1 MSKEKETKVSKIEDQ
16 ELKTV
21 KEQTGKLQQ
30 CIMDL
35 GSLEV
40 RKTEVMQAYAE
51 FLKELDVT
59 KKNLEEKY
67 GQVNINLQDGSYEEI
82 KEEVEDKEGDK

>member
-1 MSKEKETKVSKIEDQ
+1 MSETVNKIEDQ

-40 RKTEVMQAYAE
+40 RKTEIMQAYAE

-59 KKNLEEKY
+59 KKELEEKY
-67 GQVNINLQDGSYEEI
+67 GQVNINLQDGSYEEV
-82 KEEVEDKEGDK
+82 KEEEKSEEK

>member
-1 MSKEKETKVSKIEDQ
+1 MSETVNKIEDQ

-40 RKTEVMQAYAE
+40 RKTEIMQAYAE

-59 KKNLEEKY
+59 KKELEEKY

-82 KEEVEDKEGDK
+82 KEEEKSEEK

>member
-1 MSKEKETKVSKIEDQ
+1 MSKEKEVSKIEDQ

-40 RKTEVMQAYAE
+40 RKTEIMQAYAE

-59 KKNLEEKY
+59 KKELEEKY
-67 GQVNINLQDGSYEEI
+67 GQVNINLQDGSYEEV
-82 KEEVEDKEGDK
+82 KEEEKSEEK

>member
-1 MSKEKETKVSKIEDQ
+1 MSKKVNKIEEQ
-16 ELKTV
+16 ELDTV
-21 KEQTGKLQQ
+21 KNQTGKIQQ
-30 CIMDL
+30 CILDL

-40 RKTEVMQAYAE
+40 KKTEIMTAYSE

-59 KKNLEEKY
+59 KKELEEKY

-82 KEEVEDKEGDK
+82 KEEEKAEEK

>member
-1 MSKEKETKVSKIEDQ
+1 MSKKVNKIEEQ
-16 ELKTV
+16 ELDTV
-21 KEQTGKLQQ
+21 KNQTGKIQQ
-30 CIMDL
+30 CILDL

-40 RKTEVMQAYAE
+40 KKAEIMTAYSE

-59 KKNLEEKY
+59 KKELEEKY

-82 KEEVEDKEGDK
+82 KEEKKTEEK

>member
-1 MSKEKETKVSKIEDQ
+1 MSEKVNKIEEQ

-21 KEQTGKLQQ
+21 KEQTGKIQQ
-30 CIMDL
+30 CVLDL

-40 RKTEVMQAYAE
+40 KKTEIMQAYSE

-59 KKNLEEKY
+59 KKELEEKY
-67 GQVNINLQDGSYEEI
+67 GQVNINLTDGSYEEV
-82 KEEVEDKEGDK
+82 KEEDKTEEK

>member
-1 MSKEKETKVSKIEDQ
+1 MSETVNKIEDQ

-59 KKNLEEKY
+59 KKELEEKY
-67 GQVNINLQDGSYEEI
+67 GQVNINLQNGSYEEV
-82 KEEVEDKEGDK
+82 KEEEKSEEK

>member
-1 MSKEKETKVSKIEDQ
+1 MSEKVNKIEEQ

-21 KEQTGKLQQ
+21 KEQTGKIQQ
-30 CIMDL
+30 CVLDL

-40 RKTEVMQAYAE
+40 KKAEVMQAYSE

-59 KKNLEEKY
+59 KKELEEKY
-67 GQVNINLQDGSYEEI
+67 GQVNINLTDGSYEEV
-82 KEEVEDKEGDK
+82 KEEEKTEEK

>member
-1 MSKEKETKVSKIEDQ
+1 MSEKVNKIEEQ

-21 KEQTGKLQQ
+21 KEQTGKIQQ
-30 CIMDL
+30 CVLDL

-40 RKTEVMQAYAE
+40 KKAEIMQAYST

-59 KKNLEEKY
+59 KKELEEKY
-67 GQVNINLQDGSYEEI
+67 GQVNINLTDGSYEEV
-82 KEEVEDKEGDK
+82 KEEEEKAEEK

>member
-1 MSKEKETKVSKIEDQ
+1 MSETVNKIEEQ

-59 KKNLEEKY
+59 KKELEEKY
-67 GQVNINLQDGSYEEI
+67 GQVNINLQNGSYEEV
-82 KEEVEDKEGDK
+82 KEEEKSEEK

>member
-59 KKNLEEKY
+59 KKELEEKY
-67 GQVNINLQDGSYEEI
+67 GQVNINLQDGSYEEV
-82 KEEVEDKEGDK
+82 KEEEKSEEK

>member
-1 MSKEKETKVSKIEDQ
+1 MSEKVNKIEEQ

-21 KEQTGKLQQ
+21 KEQTGKIQQ
-30 CIMDL
+30 CVLDL

-40 RKTEVMQAYAE
+40 KKAEVMQAYSE

-59 KKNLEEKY
+59 KKELEEKY
-67 GQVNINLQDGSYEEI
+67 GQVNINLNDGSF
-82 KEEVEDKEGDK
+82 

>member
-1 MSKEKETKVSKIEDQ
+1 MSEKVNKINEQ

-21 KEQTGKLQQ
+21 KEQTGKIQQ
-30 CIMDL
+30 CVLDL

-40 RKTEVMQAYAE
+40 KKAEVMQAYSE

-59 KKNLEEKY
+59 KKELEEKY
-67 GQVNINLQDGSYEEI
+67 GQVNINLTDGSYEEV
-82 KEEVEDKEGDK
+82 KEEEKTEEK

>member
-1 MSKEKETKVSKIEDQ
+1 MAEKVNKIEEQ
-16 ELKTV
+16 ELTKV

-30 CIMDL
+30 CVLDL

-40 RKTEVMQAYAE
+40 KKAEVMTAYSE

-59 KKNLEEKY
+59 KKELEEKY
-67 GQVNINLQDGSYEEI
+67 GQVNINLSDGTYEEI
-82 KEEVEDKEGDK
+82 KEEEKTEEK

>member
-1 MSKEKETKVSKIEDQ
+1 MSEKVNKIEEQ

-21 KEQTGKLQQ
+21 KEQTGKIQQ
-30 CIMDL
+30 CVLDL

-40 RKTEVMQAYAE
+40 KKAEIMQAYSE

-59 KKNLEEKY
+59 KKELEEKY
-67 GQVNINLQDGSYEEI
+67 GQVNINLTDGSYEEA
-82 KEEVEDKEGDK
+82 KEEEKTEEK

>member
-1 MSKEKETKVSKIEDQ
+1 MSEKVNKIEEQ

-21 KEQTGKLQQ
+21 KEQTGKIQQ
-30 CIMDL
+30 CVLDL

-40 RKTEVMQAYAE
+40 KKAEIMQAYSE

-59 KKNLEEKY
+59 KKELEEKY
-67 GQVNINLQDGSYEEI
+67 GQVNINLTDGSYEEV
-82 KEEVEDKEGDK
+82 KEEEKTEEK

>member
-1 MSKEKETKVSKIEDQ
+1 MSEKVNKINEQ

-21 KEQTGKLQQ
+21 KEQTGKIQQ
-30 CIMDL
+30 CVLDL

-40 RKTEVMQAYAE
+40 KKAEVMQAYSE

-59 KKNLEEKY
+59 KKELEEKY
-67 GQVNINLQDGSYEEI
+67 GQVNINLTDGSYEEA
-82 KEEVEDKEGDK
+82 KEEEKTEEK

>member
-1 MSKEKETKVSKIEDQ
+1 MSEKVNKIEDQ

-40 RKTEVMQAYAE
+40 RKTEIMQAYAE

-59 KKNLEEKY
+59 KKELEEKY
-67 GQVNINLQDGSYEEI
+67 GQVNINLQDGSYEEV
-82 KEEVEDKEGDK
+82 KEEEKTEEK

>member
-1 MSKEKETKVSKIEDQ
+1 MSKKVNKIEEQ
-16 ELKTV
+16 ELDTV
-21 KEQTGKLQQ
+21 KNQTGKIQQ
-30 CIMDL
+30 CILDL

-40 RKTEVMQAYAE
+40 KKAEIMQAYSE

-59 KKNLEEKY
+59 KKELEEKY

-82 KEEVEDKEGDK
+82 KEEEKTEEK

>member
-1 MSKEKETKVSKIEDQ
+1 MSETVNKIEDQ

-59 KKNLEEKY
+59 KKELEEKY
-67 GQVNINLQDGSYEEI
+67 GQVNINLQDGSYEEV
-82 KEEVEDKEGDK
+82 KEEEKSEEK

>member
-1 MSKEKETKVSKIEDQ
+1 MSKEKEVSKIEDQ

-59 KKNLEEKY
+59 KKELEEKY
-67 GQVNINLQDGSYEEI
+67 GQVNINLQDGSYEEV
-82 KEEVEDKEGDK
+82 KEEEKSEEK

>member
-21 KEQTGKLQQ
+21 KEQTGKIQQ
-30 CIMDL
+30 CVLDL

-40 RKTEVMQAYAE
+40 KKAEIMQAYSG

-59 KKNLEEKY
+59 KKELEEKY
-67 GQVNINLQDGSYEEI
+67 GQVNINLTDGSYEEV
-82 KEEVEDKEGDK
+82 KEEEKTEEK

>member
-1 MSKEKETKVSKIEDQ
+1 MSETVNKIEEQ

-40 RKTEVMQAYAE
+40 RKTEIMQAYAE

-59 KKNLEEKY
+59 KKELEEKY
-67 GQVNINLQDGSYEEI
+67 GQVNINLQNGSYEEV
-82 KEEVEDKEGDK
+82 KEEEKSEEK

>member
-1 MSKEKETKVSKIEDQ
+1 MSEKVNKIEEQ

-21 KEQTGKLQQ
+21 KEQTGKIQQ
-30 CIMDL
+30 CVLDL

-40 RKTEVMQAYAE
+40 KKAEIMQAYSG

-59 KKNLEEKY
+59 KKELEEKY
-67 GQVNINLQDGSYEEI
+67 GQVNINLTDGSYEEV
-82 KEEVEDKEGDK
+82 KEEEKTEEK